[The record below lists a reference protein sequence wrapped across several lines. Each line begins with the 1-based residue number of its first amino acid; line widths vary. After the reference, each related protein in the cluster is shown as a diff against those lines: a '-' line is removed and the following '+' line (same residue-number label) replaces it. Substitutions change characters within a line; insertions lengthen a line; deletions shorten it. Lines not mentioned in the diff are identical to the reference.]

1 MKKILTAPYID
12 QTRRWVYGCESIS
25 AVMLLQYL
33 GVDMDPDTFIDTC
46 LPRGFS
52 IGEGENMVAPDP
64 MYQYINEPRD
74 LTGWGCYAPCIVTAL
89 ENALTAA
96 GQADR
101 YTVVDAT
108 GCTAAQLCEQYIDKG
123 LPVVFWATLNFE
135 PSETVSRWTLPDGR
149 PFVWKDHE
157 HCLLLVGYDD
167 ESFWFNDPWQ
177 NRGCCPCPRA
187 LAEQRHAE
195 QGMYAVAIVPKV

>member
-12 QTRRWVYGCESIS
+12 QTQQWVYGCESIS

-33 GVDMDPDTFIDTC
+33 GLEIDPDTFIDTC

-52 IGEGENMVAPDP
+52 TGTGENMVAPDP
-64 MYQYINEPRD
+64 MYYYINEPRD

-96 GQADR
+96 GKADL
-101 YTVVDAT
+101 YTVSDET
-108 GCTAAQLCEQYIDKG
+108 GKTAAQLCKQYIDRG

-135 PSETVSRWTLPDGR
+135 PSETVSQWTLSDGR

-167 ESFWFNDPWQ
+167 ENFWFNDPWQ
-177 NRGCCPCPRA
+177 NHGCCPCPRA
-187 LAEQRHAE
+187 LAEKRHAE
-195 QGMYAVAIVPKV
+195 QGMYAVAIQPKE